1 MKQIGEIA
9 DFRQI
14 FVDAAQNTRQY
25 NKISENV
32 YKPENA
38 RFKLVVW
45 FKNGKTRYFYSYDNK
60 QTKQGVHIDEYEGL
74 MKLCRFVNKIKGEYK
89 NAIIYTHLEQN
100 KTVENDFN
108 FEVAKWDIYN
118 NLKTNKIV
126 SFLTN
131 EKNTFMNLKN
141 CQLYGSQKIK

>member
-1 MKQIGEIA
+1 MQKISEIA

-25 NKISENV
+25 NKTSENI
-32 YKPENA
+32 YKPDNA

>member
-1 MKQIGEIA
+1 MKQISEIA

-25 NKISENV
+25 NKTSENI
-32 YKPENA
+32 YKPDNA

>member
-25 NKISENV
+25 NKTSENV

-60 QTKQGVHIDEYEGL
+60 TTKQGVHIDEYEGL
-74 MKLCRFVNKIKGEYK
+74 MKLFRFVNKIKGEFK

-100 KTVENDFN
+100 KTVDNDFN

-118 NLKTNKIV
+118 NVKTNKIV

>member
-14 FVDAAQNTRQY
+14 FVDAAQNTREY
-25 NKISENV
+25 NKTSDNV
-32 YKPENA
+32 YKPEHA

-60 QTKQGVHIDEYEGL
+60 KTQTGVYVDEYEGL
-74 MKLCRFVNKIKGEYK
+74 MKLFRFVNKIKGEFK
-89 NAIIYTHLEQN
+89 NAIIYTHLDQN
-100 KTVENDFN
+100 KSVQQNFN

-118 NLKTNKIV
+118 NVKTNKIV

-131 EKNTFMNLKN
+131 DKNIQLNLKN
-141 CQLYGSQKIK
+141 CQLYGSEKIK

>member
-1 MKQIGEIA
+1 MKQISEIA

-14 FVDAAQNTRQY
+14 FVDAAQKTREY
-25 NKISENV
+25 NKTSENI
-32 YKPENA
+32 YKPDNA

>member
-1 MKQIGEIA
+1 MQKISEIA

-25 NKISENV
+25 NKTSENI
-32 YKPENA
+32 YKPDNA

-60 QTKQGVHIDEYEGL
+60 QTKHGVHIDEYEGL

-100 KTVENDFN
+100 KTVDNDFN

>member
-14 FVDAAQNTRQY
+14 FVDAAQNTREY
-25 NKISENV
+25 NKTSENV
-32 YKPENA
+32 YKPDNA

-74 MKLCRFVNKIKGEYK
+74 MKLFRFVNKIKGEFK

-100 KTVENDFN
+100 KTVEQDFN

-118 NLKTNKIV
+118 NVKTNKIV

-131 EKNTFMNLKN
+131 DKNVFVNLKN
-141 CQLYGSQKIK
+141 CQLYGSKKIK

>member
-1 MKQIGEIA
+1 MKQISEIA

-25 NKISENV
+25 NKTSQKI
-32 YKPENA
+32 YKPDNA

-60 QTKQGVHIDEYEGL
+60 QTKEGVHIDEYEGL
-74 MKLCRFVNKIKGEYK
+74 MKLFRFVNKIKGEFK
-89 NAIIYTHLEQN
+89 NAIIYTHLEHN

-108 FEVAKWDIYN
+108 YEVAKWDVYN
-118 NLKTNKIV
+118 NVKTNKIV

-131 EKNTFMNLKN
+131 EKNTTMNLKN
-141 CQLYGSQKIK
+141 CQLYGLQKIK

>member
-1 MKQIGEIA
+1 MKQISEIA

-25 NKISENV
+25 NKTSENI

-60 QTKQGVHIDEYEGL
+60 QTKEGVHIDEYEGL
-74 MKLCRFVNKIKGEYK
+74 MKLFRFVNKIKGDFK

-118 NLKTNKIV
+118 NVKTNKIV

-131 EKNTFMNLKN
+131 EKNTTMNLKN

>member
-1 MKQIGEIA
+1 LVSKL
-9 DFRQI
+9 
-14 FVDAAQNTRQY
+14 AQ
-25 NKISENV
+25 KIPSDV
-32 YKPENA
+32 IP
-38 RFKLVVW
+38 
-45 FKNGKTRYFYSYDNK
+45 SS
-60 QTKQGVHIDEYEGL
+60 I
-74 MKLCRFVNKIKGEYK
+74 FVNKIKGEYK

>member
-25 NKISENV
+25 NKTSENI
-32 YKPENA
+32 YKPDNA

-74 MKLCRFVNKIKGEYK
+74 MKLFRFVNKIKGEFK

-100 KTVENDFN
+100 KTVEQDFN

-118 NLKTNKIV
+118 NVKTNKIV

-131 EKNTFMNLKN
+131 DKNVFVNLKN

>member
-1 MKQIGEIA
+1 MKQISEIA

-25 NKISENV
+25 NKTSENI
-32 YKPENA
+32 YKPDNA

-74 MKLCRFVNKIKGEYK
+74 MKLFRFVNKIKGEFK

-100 KTVENDFN
+100 KTVDNDFN

-118 NLKTNKIV
+118 NVKTNKIV

>member
-25 NKISENV
+25 NKTSENI
-32 YKPENA
+32 YKPDNA

>member
-1 MKQIGEIA
+1 MQKISEIA

-25 NKISENV
+25 NKTSENI
-32 YKPENA
+32 YKPDNA

-74 MKLCRFVNKIKGEYK
+74 MKLFRFVNKIKGEFK

-100 KTVENDFN
+100 KTVEQDFN

-118 NLKTNKIV
+118 NVKTNKIV

-131 EKNTFMNLKN
+131 DKNVFVNLKN

>member
-25 NKISENV
+25 NKTSENV

-60 QTKQGVHIDEYEGL
+60 TTKQGVHIDEYEGL

>member
-1 MKQIGEIA
+1 MQKISEIA

-14 FVDAAQNTRQY
+14 FVDAAQNTREY

-32 YKPENA
+32 YKPDNA

-74 MKLCRFVNKIKGEYK
+74 MKLFRFVNKIKGEFK

-100 KTVENDFN
+100 KTVEQDFN

-118 NLKTNKIV
+118 NVKTNKIV

-131 EKNTFMNLKN
+131 DKNVFVNLKN

>member
-1 MKQIGEIA
+1 MKQIGEIT

-14 FVDAAQNTRQY
+14 FVDAAQNTREY

-32 YKPENA
+32 YKPDNA

-74 MKLCRFVNKIKGEYK
+74 MKLFRFVNKIKGEFK

-100 KTVENDFN
+100 KTVEQDFN

-118 NLKTNKIV
+118 NVKTNKIV

-131 EKNTFMNLKN
+131 DKNVFVNLKN

>member
-1 MKQIGEIA
+1 MKQISEIA

-25 NKISENV
+25 NKTSENI

-60 QTKQGVHIDEYEGL
+60 KTKEGVHIDEYEGL
-74 MKLCRFVNKIKGEYK
+74 MKLFRFVNKIKGDFK

-118 NLKTNKIV
+118 NVKTNKIV

-131 EKNTFMNLKN
+131 EKNTTMNLKN